1 MTLLRA
7 LETPIEELA
16 ASEIIAGW
24 YGDMHVLVGR
34 NSNCSATRGIFG
46 RPFRVIAVNNGHMQ
60 GGGSRNGIAGKL
72 VEHQNWL

>member
-24 YGDMHVLVGR
+24 YGDMHVLVER
-34 NSNCSATRGIFG
+34 NLDYSATTGIFD
-46 RPFRVIAVNNGHMQ
+46 RPFRVVAVNDGRTQ
-60 GGGSRNGIAGKL
+60 GGGSRGGITG
-72 VEHQNWL
+72 